1 MQEAFR
7 TVRQNIRLLAVVSA
21 LAASAIWCVGR
32 VMPRPDTVLRVGI
45 YQFPPYLLE
54 RADGSA
60 DGAAVAILNEAA
72 RRLGIR
78 LRWSIEKEGPDLALA
93 AGKVDLWPLL
103 DGTASRDGTMHVSP
117 PWMVSEFV
125 LLTLKSSG
133 AMTLEQAAGKR
144 VAYLGGPVTE
154 AMASKYL
161 KGIQPLRRSTSE
173 AAMRAVCT
181 GEADA
186 AFIDSRF
193 AQSILMDRPAGCGNS
208 GLQYTLARPAVLPLG
223 VASTLKHART
233 ADLLAEEILQ
243 MGFDGTLPKIL
254 AQWSI
259 IDTHDT
265 EALTALGKLK
275 VYSHLFVYVIAGM
288 VLLLSL
294 LGVFAHRLHSAKEIA
309 SRAVQV
315 KATLLTNLSHEIRT
329 PMNGVMGM
337 TNLLF
342 TTNLTDEQ
350 REYAEAAQSSAE
362 SLLEMLNN
370 ILDYARM
377 DQGRLQFESVDF
389 DLHGLLE
396 DVAEHF
402 GPHTGRKRLELACL
416 IAPET
421 PQIVTGDPVRL
432 RQVLSN
438 LMSNAVKF
446 TDRGE
451 IFLSSKVVSEEAG
464 GVVLQIEVSDTGIGI
479 TEEDRPK
486 LFRSF
491 GQLDAPGN
499 RSHSGAGLG
508 LAICKQIVAGGGGY
522 IDYHSK
528 LGVGSSF
535 WVVMRFGRPEYNLPP
550 VQADPRLAGRSVLI
564 VSGSE
569 TIRRMILIHCR
580 ALNMKALEGTSV
592 GHALE
597 LLQQMPFD
605 LIVADG
611 LAPDASRLAELKIPS
626 TKLILLSSFS
636 GNPYSQTSMDGADET
651 RADAILPKPVRQSHF
666 SHVVR
671 EVFARVPVETD
682 SPALST
688 RL

>member
-1 MQEAFR
+1 M
-7 TVRQNIRLLAVVSA
+7 
-21 LAASAIWCVGR
+21 
-32 VMPRPDTVLRVGI
+32 
-45 YQFPPYLLE
+45 
-54 RADGSA
+54 
-60 DGAAVAILNEAA
+60 
-72 RRLGIR
+72 
-78 LRWSIEKEGPDLALA
+78 
-93 AGKVDLWPLL
+93 AG
-103 DGTASRDGTMHVSP
+103 
-117 PWMVSEFV
+117 
-125 LLTLKSSG
+125 
-133 AMTLEQAAGKR
+133 
-144 VAYLGGPVTE
+144 
-154 AMASKYL
+154 KYL

-243 MGFDGTLPKIL
+243 MGADGTLPKIL

-294 LGVFAHRLHSAKEIA
+294 LGVIAHRLNRAKEIA

-342 TTNLTDEQ
+342 TTNLTNEQ

-396 DVAEHF
+396 DVADHF
-402 GPHTGRKRLELACL
+402 GPDAGRKRLELACL

-522 IDYHSK
+522 MDYHSK
-528 LGVGSSF
+528 PGVGSSF

-569 TIRRMILIHCR
+569 AIRRMILIHCR
-580 ALNMKALEGTSV
+580 ALDMKAREVASA

-597 LLQQMPFD
+597 LLQKMPFD
-605 LIVADG
+605 LIVGDG
-611 LAPDASRLAELKIPS
+611 RDPDAAKLAELKVPS
-626 TKLILLSSFS
+626 AKLILLSSFS
-636 GNPYSQTSMDGADET
+636 GNPYSQSSMDGADET
-651 RADAILPKPVRQSHF
+651 RADAILPKPVKQAHF

-671 EVFARVPVETD
+671 EVFARVSVETD
-682 SPALST
+682 LPELST

>member
-1 MQEAFR
+1 
-7 TVRQNIRLLAVVSA
+7 
-21 LAASAIWCVGR
+21 
-32 VMPRPDTVLRVGI
+32 MPRPDTVLRVGI
-45 YQFPPYLLE
+45 QQFPPYLLE

-72 RRLGIR
+72 RRRGIR

-103 DGTASRDGTMHVSP
+103 NRTSSRDRTMHVSP

-125 LLTLKSSG
+125 LMTLKSSG

-154 AMASKYL
+154 SMVSMYL
-161 KGIQPLRRSTSE
+161 KRVQPLRRTTSE
-173 AAMRAVCT
+173 AATRAVCT

-186 AFIDSRF
+186 AFLDSRF
-193 AQSILMDRPAGCGNS
+193 AQSILMDRPAECGNS
-208 GLQYTLARPAVLPLG
+208 GLQYTLVRPALLPLG
-223 VASTLKHART
+223 VASTHKHART
-233 ADLLAEEILQ
+233 ADLLAGEILQ
-243 MGFDGTLPKIL
+243 MCADGTLAKIL
-254 AQWSI
+254 AQWSV

-265 EALTALGKLK
+265 EALTALAKLK
-275 VYSHLFVYVIAGM
+275 DYSHLLVYVIAGM
-288 VLLLSL
+288 VLLLLL
-294 LGVFAHRLHSAKEIA
+294 LGVIAHRLHSAREIA
-309 SRAVQV
+309 TRAVQV
-315 KATLLTNLSHEIRT
+315 KAILLTNVSQEIRT

-342 TTNLTDEQ
+342 TTNLTNEQ
-350 REYAEAAQSSAE
+350 REYAEAAHSSAE

-377 DQGRLQFESVDF
+377 DQGKLQLESVDF

-396 DVAEHF
+396 DVADHF
-402 GPHTGRKRLELACL
+402 APHAGRKRLELACL

-421 PQIVTGDPVRL
+421 PRIVTGDPVRL

-446 TDRGE
+446 TNRGE
-451 IFLSSKVVSEEAG
+451 IVLSSKVVSEEAG

-486 LFRSF
+486 LFHSF
-491 GQLDAPGN
+491 GQLNASDD

-508 LAICKQIVAGGGGY
+508 LAICKQIIAAGGGSM
-522 IDYHSK
+522 DYHSK
-528 LGVGSSF
+528 PGVGSSF
-535 WVVMRFGRPEYNLPP
+535 WVVMRFGRPECNLPP
-550 VQADPRLAGRSVLI
+550 MQADLKLVGRTVLI

-569 TIRRMILIHCR
+569 AIRRMILIHCR
-580 ALNMKALEGTSV
+580 ALDMKAREAASV

-597 LLQQMPFD
+597 LLQKMPFD
-605 LIVADG
+605 LIVGDG
-611 LAPDASRLAELKIPS
+611 RTPDAAKLAEVKLPS
-626 TKLILLSSFS
+626 TKLILLSSS
-636 GNPYSQTSMDGADET
+636 SSNTYSQSSLDGADET
-651 RADAILPKPVRQSHF
+651 RVDAILPKPVRQSHF
-666 SHVVR
+666 SQVVR
-671 EVFARVPVETD
+671 EVLARLPAETRSAHATFEQPAD
-682 SPALST
+682 SSSLST

>member
-1 MQEAFR
+1 MRKAFR
-7 TVRQNIRLLAVVSA
+7 TLQQDIRLWGVVSA
-21 LAASAIWCVGR
+21 LAAGAIWGVGQ
-32 VMPRPDTVLRVGI
+32 VMPKPDTVLRVGI
-45 YQFPPYLLE
+45 YQSPPYLLE
-54 RADGSA
+54 RADGAA
-60 DGAAVAILNEAA
+60 DGAAVAILKEAA
-72 RRLGIR
+72 RRRGIR

-125 LLTLKSSG
+125 LLTSKSSG

-144 VAYLGGPVTE
+144 VAYIGGPVTE
-154 AMASKYL
+154 AMAGKYL

-193 AQSILMDRPAGCGNS
+193 AQSILMDRPAGCGNR

-223 VASTLKHART
+223 VASTFKHART

-243 MGFDGTLPKIL
+243 MGADGTLPKIL

-259 IDTHDT
+259 INTHDT

-294 LGVFAHRLHSAKEIA
+294 LGVFAHRLNRAKEIA
-309 SRAVQV
+309 SRAIQV

-342 TTNLTDEQ
+342 TTNLTNEQ

-362 SLLEMLNN
+362 SLLAMLNN
-370 ILDYARM
+370 MLDYARM

-396 DVAEHF
+396 DVADHF
-402 GPHTGRKRLELACL
+402 GPDAGGKRLELACL

-451 IFLSSKVVSEEAG
+451 IVLSCKVVSEEAG

-528 LGVGSSF
+528 PGVGSSF

-569 TIRRMILIHCR
+569 AIRRMILIHCR
-580 ALNMKALEGTSV
+580 ALDMNAREVASA

-597 LLQQMPFD
+597 LLQKMPFD
-605 LIVADG
+605 LIVGDG
-611 LAPDASRLAELKIPS
+611 RDPDAAKLAELKVPS
-626 TKLILLSSFS
+626 AKLILLSSFS
-636 GNPYSQTSMDGADET
+636 GNPYSQSSMDGADET
-651 RADAILPKPVRQSHF
+651 RADAILPKPVKQAHF

-671 EVFARVPVETD
+671 EVFARVSVETD
-682 SPALST
+682 LPELST

>member
-1 MQEAFR
+1 MW
-7 TVRQNIRLLAVVSA
+7 AVVSA
-21 LAASAIWCVGR
+21 LAAGAIWGVGQ
-32 VMPRPDTVLRVGI
+32 VMPKPDTVLRIGI
-45 YQFPPYLLE
+45 YQSPPYLLE
-54 RADGSA
+54 RADGAA
-60 DGAAVAILNEAA
+60 DGAAVAILKEAA
-72 RRLGIR
+72 RRRGIR

-103 DGTASRDGTMHVSP
+103 DRTSSRDGTMHVSP

-154 AMASKYL
+154 TMAGKYL

-223 VASTLKHART
+223 VASTLQHART

-243 MGFDGTLPKIL
+243 MGADGTLPKIL

-294 LGVFAHRLHSAKEIA
+294 LGVIAHRLHSAKEIA

-329 PMNGVMGM
+329 PLNGVMGM

-342 TTNLTDEQ
+342 TTNLTNEQ

-362 SLLEMLNN
+362 SLLAMLNN
-370 ILDYARM
+370 MLDYARM

-396 DVAEHF
+396 DVADHF
-402 GPHTGRKRLELACL
+402 GPDAGRKRLELACL

-451 IFLSSKVVSEEAG
+451 IVLSCKVVSEEAG

-491 GQLDAPGN
+491 GQLDASGN

-522 IDYHSK
+522 MDYHSK
-528 LGVGSSF
+528 PGVGSSF

-550 VQADPRLAGRSVLI
+550 VLADPRLTGRTVLI

-569 TIRRMILIHCR
+569 AIRRMILIHCR
-580 ALNMKALEGTSV
+580 ALDMKAREVASA

-597 LLQQMPFD
+597 LLQKMPFD
-605 LIVADG
+605 LIVGDG
-611 LAPDASRLAELKIPS
+611 SDPDAAKLAELKIPS
-626 TKLILLSSFS
+626 AKLILLSSFS
-636 GNPYSQTSMDGADET
+636 GNPYSQSSMDGADET
-651 RADAILPKPVRQSHF
+651 RADAILPKPVKQAHF

-671 EVFARVPVETD
+671 EVFARVSVETD
-682 SPALST
+682 TPALSA

>member
-1 MQEAFR
+1 MW
-7 TVRQNIRLLAVVSA
+7 AVVSA
-21 LAASAIWCVGR
+21 LAAGAIWGVGQ
-32 VMPRPDTVLRVGI
+32 VMPKPDTVLRIGI
-45 YQFPPYLLE
+45 YQSPPYLLE
-54 RADGSA
+54 RADGAA
-60 DGAAVAILNEAA
+60 DGAAVAILKEAA
-72 RRLGIR
+72 RRRGIR

-103 DGTASRDGTMHVSP
+103 DRTSSRDGTMHVSP

-154 AMASKYL
+154 TMAGKYL

-243 MGFDGTLPKIL
+243 MGADGTLPKIL

-294 LGVFAHRLHSAKEIA
+294 LGVIAHRLHSAKEIA

-329 PMNGVMGM
+329 PLNGVMGM

-342 TTNLTDEQ
+342 TTNLTNEQ

-370 ILDYARM
+370 MLDYARM
-377 DQGRLQFESVDF
+377 DQGKLQFESVDF

-396 DVAEHF
+396 DVADHF
-402 GPHTGRKRLELACL
+402 GPDAGRKRLELACL

-451 IFLSSKVVSEEAG
+451 IVLSCKVVSEEAG

-491 GQLDAPGN
+491 GQLDASGN

-522 IDYHSK
+522 MDYHSQP
-528 LGVGSSF
+528 GVGSAF

-550 VQADPRLAGRSVLI
+550 VLADPRLAGRTVLI

-569 TIRRMILIHCR
+569 AIRRMILIHCR
-580 ALNMKALEGTSV
+580 ALDMKALEVASA

-597 LLQQMPFD
+597 LLQKMPFD
-605 LIVADG
+605 LIVGDG
-611 LAPDASRLAELKIPS
+611 SDPDAAKLAELKIPS

-636 GNPYSQTSMDGADET
+636 GNPYSQSSMDGADET
-651 RADAILPKPVRQSHF
+651 RADAVLPKPVKQAHF

-671 EVFARVPVETD
+671 EVFARVSVETD
-682 SPALST
+682 TPALSA

>member
-45 YQFPPYLLE
+45 YQSPPYLLE
-54 RADGSA
+54 RTDGSA

-72 RRLGIR
+72 RRRGIR

-93 AGKVDLWPLL
+93 AGKVDLLPLL
-103 DGTASRDGTMHVSP
+103 DRTSSRDGIMHVSP

-125 LLTLKSSG
+125 LLTLTSSG

-144 VAYLGGPVTE
+144 VAYLGRPVTE
-154 AMASKYL
+154 AMAGKYL

-243 MGFDGTLPKIL
+243 MGADGTLPKIL

-294 LGVFAHRLHSAKEIA
+294 LGVIAHRLHSAKEIA

-342 TTNLTDEQ
+342 TTNLTNEQ

-362 SLLEMLNN
+362 SLLAMLNN
-370 ILDYARM
+370 MLDYARM

-396 DVAEHF
+396 DVAGHF
-402 GPHTGRKRLELACL
+402 GPDAGRKRLELACL

-421 PQIVTGDPVRL
+421 PQIVTGDPVKL

-438 LMSNAVKF
+438 FMSNAVKF

-451 IFLSSKVVSEEAG
+451 IGLSSKVVSAEAG
-464 GVVLQIEVSDTGIGI
+464 EVVLHIEVSDTGIGI
-479 TEEDRPK
+479 AEEDRPK

-491 GQLDAPGN
+491 GQLDASTS
-499 RSHSGAGLG
+499 RSHSGTGLG
-508 LAICKQIVAGGGGY
+508 LAICKQIIAGGGGY
-522 IDYHSK
+522 MDYHSK
-528 LGVGSSF
+528 PGVGSSF
-535 WVVMRFGRPEYNLPP
+535 WVVMRFGLPQYNLPP
-550 VQADPRLAGRSVLI
+550 VAVDLELSGRSVLI

-569 TIRRMILIHCR
+569 SVRRTILMHCR
-580 ALNMKALEGTSV
+580 ALDMKARATATV
-592 GHALE
+592 CQALE
-597 LLQQMPFD
+597 LLQKMPFD
-605 LIVADG
+605 LIVGDSR
-611 LAPDASRLAELKIPS
+611 APDAPNLAQVKSPL
-626 TKLILLSSFS
+626 TKLILLSSS
-636 GNPYSQTSMDGADET
+636 LDDADES
-651 RADAILPKPVRQSHF
+651 RADVVLPKPVRQFHF
-666 SHVVR
+666 SHAVR
-671 EVFARVPVETD
+671 EVLTRVPAENPSD
-682 SPALST
+682 SPAVPMSS
-688 RL
+688 

>member
-1 MQEAFR
+1 
-7 TVRQNIRLLAVVSA
+7 
-21 LAASAIWCVGR
+21 
-32 VMPRPDTVLRVGI
+32 MPRHDTVLRVGI
-45 YQFPPYLLE
+45 HQFPPYLLE

-72 RRLGIR
+72 RWRGIR

-93 AGKVDLWPLL
+93 SGKVDLLPLL
-103 DGTASRDGTMHVSP
+103 DRTSSRDGTMHVSP

-154 AMASKYL
+154 AMAGKYL

-243 MGFDGTLPKIL
+243 MGADGTLPKIL

-342 TTNLTDEQ
+342 TTNLTNEQ
-350 REYAEAAQSSAE
+350 REYAEAAHSSAE
-362 SLLEMLNN
+362 SLLAMLNN
-370 ILDYARM
+370 MLDYARM

-396 DVAEHF
+396 DVADHF
-402 GPHTGRKRLELACL
+402 GPDAGRKRLELACL

-508 LAICKQIVAGGGGY
+508 LAICKQIVAAGGGY

-569 TIRRMILIHCR
+569 AIRRMILIHCR
-580 ALNMKALEGTSV
+580 AQNMKALEGTSV

-611 LAPDASRLAELKIPS
+611 LAPDASKLAELKIPS
-626 TKLILLSSFS
+626 TKLILLSSS
-636 GNPYSQTSMDGADET
+636 SSNMYSQSSMDGADET
-651 RADAILPKPVRQSHF
+651 RADAILPKPVKQAHF

-671 EVFARVPVETD
+671 EVFARVSVETD
-682 SPALST
+682 LPELST

>member
-1 MQEAFR
+1 MW
-7 TVRQNIRLLAVVSA
+7 AVVSA
-21 LAASAIWCVGR
+21 LAAGAIWCAGQV
-32 VMPRPDTVLRVGI
+32 VPRPDTVLRAGI

-72 RRLGIR
+72 RRRGIR

-144 VAYLGGPVTE
+144 VAYLGGPVTD
-154 AMASKYL
+154 AMAGKYL

-243 MGFDGTLPKIL
+243 MGADGTLPKIL

-294 LGVFAHRLHSAKEIA
+294 LGVIAHRLNRAKEIA

-342 TTNLTDEQ
+342 TTNLTNEQ

-370 ILDYARM
+370 MLDYARM
-377 DQGRLQFESVDF
+377 DQGKLQFESVDF

-396 DVAEHF
+396 DVADHF
-402 GPHTGRKRLELACL
+402 GPDAGRKRLELACL

-508 LAICKQIVAGGGGY
+508 LAICKQIVAAGGGY

-569 TIRRMILIHCR
+569 AIRRMILIHCR
-580 ALNMKALEGTSV
+580 AQNMKALEGTSV

-611 LAPDASRLAELKIPS
+611 LAPDASKLAELKIPS
-626 TKLILLSSFS
+626 TKLILLSSS
-636 GNPYSQTSMDGADET
+636 SSNMYSQSSMDGADET
-651 RADAILPKPVRQSHF
+651 RADAILPKPVKQAHF

-671 EVFARVPVETD
+671 EVFARVSVETD
-682 SPALST
+682 LPELST

>member
-1 MQEAFR
+1 
-7 TVRQNIRLLAVVSA
+7 
-21 LAASAIWCVGR
+21 
-32 VMPRPDTVLRVGI
+32 MPKPDTVLRIGI
-45 YQFPPYLLE
+45 YQSPPYLLE
-54 RADGSA
+54 RADGAA
-60 DGAAVAILNEAA
+60 DGAAVAILKEAA
-72 RRLGIR
+72 RRRGIR

-103 DGTASRDGTMHVSP
+103 DRTSSRDGTMHVSP

-154 AMASKYL
+154 TMAGKYL

-223 VASTLKHART
+223 VASTLQHART

-243 MGFDGTLPKIL
+243 MGADGTLPKIL

-294 LGVFAHRLHSAKEIA
+294 LGVIAHRLHSAKEIA

-329 PMNGVMGM
+329 PLNGVMGM

-342 TTNLTDEQ
+342 TTNLTNEQ

-362 SLLEMLNN
+362 SLLAMLNN
-370 ILDYARM
+370 MLDYARM

-396 DVAEHF
+396 DVADHF
-402 GPHTGRKRLELACL
+402 GPDAGRKRLELACL

-451 IFLSSKVVSEEAG
+451 IVLSCKVVSEEAG

-491 GQLDAPGN
+491 GQLDASGN

-522 IDYHSK
+522 MDYHSK
-528 LGVGSSF
+528 PGVGSSF

-550 VQADPRLAGRSVLI
+550 VLADPRLTGRTVLI

-569 TIRRMILIHCR
+569 AIRRMILIHCR
-580 ALNMKALEGTSV
+580 ALDMKAREVASA

-597 LLQQMPFD
+597 LLQKMPFD
-605 LIVADG
+605 LIVGDG
-611 LAPDASRLAELKIPS
+611 SDPDAAKLAELKIPS
-626 TKLILLSSFS
+626 AKLILLSSFS
-636 GNPYSQTSMDGADET
+636 GNPYSQSSMDGADET
-651 RADAILPKPVRQSHF
+651 RADAILPKPVKQAHF

-671 EVFARVPVETD
+671 EVFARVSVETD
-682 SPALST
+682 TPALSA

>member
-1 MQEAFR
+1 
-7 TVRQNIRLLAVVSA
+7 
-21 LAASAIWCVGR
+21 
-32 VMPRPDTVLRVGI
+32 MPRPDTVLRVGI
-45 YQFPPYLLE
+45 YQSPPYLLE

-72 RRLGIR
+72 RRRGIR
-78 LRWSIEKEGPDLALA
+78 LRWSIEKEGPDLALTS
-93 AGKVDLWPLL
+93 GKVDLWPLL
-103 DGTASRDGTMHVSP
+103 DGAASRDGTMHVSP

-133 AMTLEQAAGKR
+133 AMTLELAAGKR
-144 VAYLGGPVTE
+144 VAYIGGPVTE
-154 AMASKYL
+154 AMAGKYL

-243 MGFDGTLPKIL
+243 MGADGTLPKIL

-294 LGVFAHRLHSAKEIA
+294 LGVFAHRLNRAKEIA
-309 SRAVQV
+309 SRAIQV

-342 TTNLTDEQ
+342 TTNLTNEQ

-362 SLLEMLNN
+362 SLLAMLNN
-370 ILDYARM
+370 MLDYARM

-396 DVAEHF
+396 DVADHF
-402 GPHTGRKRLELACL
+402 GPDAGGKRLELACL

-451 IFLSSKVVSEEAG
+451 IVLSCKVVSEEAG

-528 LGVGSSF
+528 PGVGSSF

-569 TIRRMILIHCR
+569 AIRRMILIHCR
-580 ALNMKALEGTSV
+580 ALDMNALEVASA

-605 LIVADG
+605 LIVGDG
-611 LAPDASRLAELKIPS
+611 RDPDAAKLAELKVPS
-626 TKLILLSSFS
+626 AKLILLSSFS
-636 GNPYSQTSMDGADET
+636 GNPYSQSSMDGADET
-651 RADAILPKPVRQSHF
+651 RADAILPKPVKQAHF

-671 EVFARVPVETD
+671 EVFARVSVETD
-682 SPALST
+682 LPELST